1 MATILS
7 LAAVLF
13 TVLYVLLFVF
23 LIRGW
28 LRTKPN
34 FYVVK
39 TAFQTKVTVL
49 IAARNEEAGIHKTIE
64 DILAQQ
70 YPKAL
75 LEVIIADDH
84 STDRTAEIILSYA
97 DRGIKLLQLKED
109 RALNSYKKK
118 AISEAIRLSTGDLM
132 VATDADCRMGPHW
145 LEAIV
150 TKFEES
156 NVLMLSSPVA
166 FFEDKNLFE
175 SMQALEFSA
184 FIGLGAATIGNGKA
198 STCNGA
204 NLAYKKSVFNEVGG
218 FKGIDDLASGDDE
231 LLLQK
236 IAARYPQGIQF
247 LKQREAIVYTHAKP
261 NWEEFKQQRR
271 RWASKS
277 VKYKDKSIVALSVGF
292 WLFNVLILVNLVAG
306 IFNPYFLKVAGL
318 QLLFKI
324 FAEGIFLL
332 LVALFFKRRKLLFL
346 LPLGSLLH
354 VFYVVYIGIIG
365 NKGTYEWKGRK
376 VH

>member
-7 LAAVLF
+7 AAAIIFTLA
-13 TVLYVLLFVF
+13 YVLLFIY
-23 LIRGW
+23 LISGW
-28 LRTKPN
+28 ISIKQT
-34 FYVVK
+34 FYTVK
-39 TAFQTKVTVL
+39 TAYHTKVTVL

-70 YPKAL
+70 YPKHL

-97 DRGIKLLQLKED
+97 DRGIKLLQLQED

-118 AISEAIRLSTGDLM
+118 AISEAIRLSEGDLM
-132 VATDADCRMGPHW
+132 IATDADCRMGPHW
-145 LEAIV
+145 IESV
-150 TKFEES
+150 VRRFEES
-156 NVLMLSSPVA
+156 DLLMLSSPVA

-184 FIGLGAATIGNGKA
+184 FIGLGAATIGHHKA

-204 NLAYKKSVFNEVGG
+204 NLAYKKSIFNEVGG
-218 FKGIDDLASGDDE
+218 FKGIDDVASGDDE

-236 IAARYPQGIQF
+236 IAAKYPNGIGF
-247 LKQREAIVYTHAKP
+247 LKQKEAIVYTHAKP
-261 NWEEFKQQRR
+261 TWEEFKQQRR

-277 VKYKDKSIVALSVGF
+277 VKYKDKSIVALAVGF
-292 WLFNVLILVNLVAG
+292 WLFNAIILINLVLG
-306 IFNPYFLKVAGL
+306 LFNPYYFAVAML
-318 QLLFKI
+318 QILIKI
-324 FAEGIFLL
+324 CAEGVFYIG
-332 LVALFFKRRKLLFL
+332 VTKFFKRRKLLLL
-346 LPLGSLLH
+346 LPLGSFLH
-354 VFYVVYIGIIG
+354 IFYVVYIGIIG

>member
-1 MATILS
+1 M
-7 LAAVLF
+7 LF
-13 TVLYVLLFVF
+13 TAFYVILFVF
-23 LIRGW
+23 LIAGW
-28 LRTKPN
+28 LR
-34 FYVVK
+34 VK
-39 TAFQTKVTVL
+39 QSFLPVKEAFQTKVTVL
-49 IAARNEEAGIHKTIE
+49 IAARNEEAGIHQTIE

-70 YPKAL
+70 YPKEL

-97 DRGIKLLQLKED
+97 GRGVKLLQLKED
-109 RALNSYKKK
+109 QPLNSYKKK
-118 AISEAIRLSTGDLM
+118 AISEAIKLSKGDLM

-150 TKFEES
+150 SKFEKS

-175 SMQALEFSA
+175 RLQALEFSA
-184 FIGLGAATIGNGKA
+184 FIGLGASTIGNKKA

-204 NLAYKKSVFNEVGG
+204 NLAYKKSIFNEVGG

-236 IAARYPQGIQF
+236 IAAKYPDGISF
-247 LKQREAIVYTHAKP
+247 LKQKEAIVYTYAKST
-261 NWEEFKQQRR
+261 WEEFKQQRR

-277 VKYKDKSIVALSVGF
+277 VKYKDKAIVALAVGF
-292 WLFNVLILVNLVAG
+292 WFFNALILANLAAG
-306 IFNPYFLKVAGL
+306 IFNVFYLKVAAV
-318 QLLFKI
+318 QLLLKI
-324 FAEGIFLL
+324 ISEGIFLFF
-332 LVALFFKRRKLLFL
+332 VTTFFKRRKLLLL

-365 NKGTYEWKGRK
+365 NKGVYEWKGRK